1 MKSKKK
7 SQREKAVA
15 LKYREKEMAAPR
27 IVAKGEGLIAQKIR
41 ELALANNIPLHHD
54 DDLVELLSQVAIDR
68 EIPPE
73 LYASVAEVLA
83 WIYRANEEARKGIFA
98 R

>member
-1 MKSKKK
+1 MRAKKK
-7 SQREKAVA
+7 SSREKAVA

-27 IVAKGEGLIAQKIR
+27 VVAKGEGLIAQKIR
-41 ELALANNIPLHHD
+41 ELALANHIPIHRN

-68 EIPPE
+68 DIPPE